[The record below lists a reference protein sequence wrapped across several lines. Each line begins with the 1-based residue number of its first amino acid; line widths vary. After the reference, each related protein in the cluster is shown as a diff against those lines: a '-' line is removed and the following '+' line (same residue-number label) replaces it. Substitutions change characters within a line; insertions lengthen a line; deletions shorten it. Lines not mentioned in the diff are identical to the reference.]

1 MRNQRLVPSTT
12 SSSSKNNTKQEQP
25 HLSGAYIRSL
35 VKQLSSSSTVRS
47 KDHHNTMGS
56 KPHSQPNQ
64 EEGQQAAQAT
74 TPPQQQQPHKKQV
87 RRRLHTSRP
96 YQERLLN
103 MAEARREIVSA
114 LKVHRA
120 SMRQAKEQQQL
131 LQLQQQQ
138 EALAVQEQGQT
149 SRVAA
154 CPPLSYASFSD
165 YLYNSPFAH
174 FTATSSSS
182 YYSSPLPYQTPMVD
196 AFDHLLPLPT
206 QPLGLNLSFQGFDAV
221 APAGEDDAKNST
233 ASFDP
238 DLLLHHQP
246 SPASSYSVYSSPSVT
261 MVGHDMSSAVG
272 AAADNASPLAADASL
287 HRVLDEQEM
296 AAIYSIGQQ
305 HDVEWSDTMNLVT
318 SAWWS
323 KLLESIEGGGEG
335 TSKTESVGVEDTS
348 STATLDWFG
357 GDTLGHQA
365 AKGSGGSDVLGTM
378 HLSEYYGEDV
388 SLPRTD
394 IGEIQGWDAEWFS

>member
-1 MRNQRLVPSTT
+1 
-12 SSSSKNNTKQEQP
+12 
-25 HLSGAYIRSL
+25 
-35 VKQLSSSSTVRS
+35 
-47 KDHHNTMGS
+47 MGS
-56 KPHSQPNQ
+56 KPHHQ
-64 EEGQQAAQAT
+64 EEEAAQAT
-74 TPPQQQQPHKKQV
+74 PPPLQQQHPHKKQV

-138 EALAVQEQGQT
+138 QQEEAQVVQEQGQA
-149 SRVAA
+149 SRVVAA
-154 CPPLSYASFSD
+154 CAPMSYSSFSD

-196 AFDHLLPLPT
+196 AFDNFLPLPT
-206 QPLGLNLSFQGFDAV
+206 QPLGLNLSFQGFDDV
-221 APAGEDDAKNST
+221 ATGGADDDAKNST

-238 DLLLHHQP
+238 DPLLHHQP

-261 MVGHDMSSAVG
+261 MASHDMSSAVT
-272 AAADNASPLAADASL
+272 AAATENASLVADASL

-305 HDVEWSDTMNLVT
+305 HDVEWSDTVNLVT

-335 TSKTESVGVEDTS
+335 TSNITVNAGVEDAS
-348 STATLDWFG
+348 STATHTLDWSG
-357 GDTLGHQA
+357 GDVLGHQGT
-365 AKGSGGSDVLGTM
+365 KGSGGSDVLGV
-378 HLSEYYGEDV
+378 HLSDYYGDV
-388 SLPRTD
+388 SMPRMD
-394 IGEIQGWDAEWFS
+394 IGGEIEGWDAEWFS